1 MNRNFLRVFIAVI
14 AIVVPIILLAN
25 GIYGSFIFTFSI
37 PFLWQTT
44 YLNKSPVSLGF
55 RKKSLGISIISG
67 TISGIVLGIAGGLA
81 FKLFG
86 LTGRCLIN
94 SQSLGFSLGSMQI
107 EFSLAKELGYR
118 LLTNSSSLGGLAVY
132 FLFSLLLIGLGEEM
146 FWRGFIQRKVA
157 NKVKTPVAIS
167 ITAVLFGLLHSYIF
181 VVVTV
186 SQGIA
191 LIILIGVAGTIWGYL
206 YEKTNNIWSVAAS
219 HGIAALIIW
228 KYFFFA
234 GVI

>member
-1 MNRNFLRVFIAVI
+1 MNRNFFRIFIAVI
-14 AIVVPIILLAN
+14 AIVVPVILLAN

-37 PFLWQTT
+37 PFLWQIT
-44 YLNKSPVSLGF
+44 YLNKSPFSLGF
-55 RKKSLGISIISG
+55 RKKSLSISIISG
-67 TISGIVLGIAGGLA
+67 IISGIVLGVAGGLT

-86 LTGRCLIN
+86 LTGRSLMN
-94 SQSLGFSLGSMQI
+94 SQSLNFSLGSMQI

-118 LLTNSSSLGGLAVY
+118 LLTNSNSIGGLAVY

-157 NKVKTPVAIS
+157 NKVKTPLAIS

-181 VVVTV
+181 VVVAV
-186 SQGIA
+186 SQGIV
-191 LIILIGVAGTIWGYL
+191 LIILIGVAGAIWGYL
-206 YEKTNNIWSVAAS
+206 YEKTNNIWSAAVS

-234 GVI
+234 GVM

>member
-1 MNRNFLRVFIAVI
+1 MNRNFFRIFIAVI
-14 AIVVPIILLAN
+14 AVTVPVILLAN
-25 GIYGSFIFTFSI
+25 GIFGSFLFTFSI
-37 PFLWQTT
+37 PFLWQIT
-44 YLNKSPVSLGF
+44 YLNKSLFSLGF
-55 RKKSLGISIISG
+55 RKKSLGVSIIAGIISG
-67 TISGIVLGIAGGLA
+67 VVIGVAGGLA
-81 FKLFG
+81 FKFFG
-86 LTGRCLIN
+86 LTGRCLVN
-94 SQSLGFSLGSMQI
+94 SQSLGFSLGSI
-107 EFSLAKELGYR
+107 EVEFSLAKELGYR

-167 ITAVLFGLLHSYIF
+167 ITAVLFGLAHSYIF
-181 VVVTV
+181 VVVAL

-191 LIILIGVAGTIWGYL
+191 LIILIGVTGAIWGYL
-206 YEKTNNIWSVAAS
+206 YEKTNNIWSVAIS

-234 GVI
+234 GVM